1 MNWNEWLPLL
11 VIISSLVPGL
21 IIFALPE
28 EKIRLRTTLN
38 IFGAVVKLVLVAWM
52 LWGVYNQTYY
62 ETRLALL
69 PDLDL
74 VLRAGPLALIFVT
87 LSTVLWLVTTVYAIG
102 YLEHSPHRSRFFGFF
117 SLCVT
122 STVGV
127 ALSGNMITFLLFYEL

>member
-74 VLRAGPLALIFVT
+74 VLRAGPLALNLITNMTF
-87 LSTVLWLVTTVYAIG
+87 
-102 YLEHSPHRSRFFGFF
+102 PHKI
-117 SLCVT
+117 LI
-122 STVGV
+122 
-127 ALSGNMITFLLFYEL
+127 GNMS

>member
-74 VLRAGPLALIFVT
+74 V
-87 LSTVLWLVTTVYAIG
+87 YAPG
-102 YLEHSPHRSRFFGFF
+102 R
-117 SLCVT
+117 
-122 STVGV
+122 
-127 ALSGNMITFLLFYEL
+127 